1 MSFDHPIASL
11 FRSHFKQPPDLMFF
25 APGLVNLMGEHT
37 DYNQGLQVLAAINRG
52 VWAAVKL
59 RSDNQIQVV
68 CNHFPDEVP
77 SWELGALIAQDNE
90 FDWSNILRSLTEQL
104 FSRFAIASG
113 VNFYLHCQL
122 PSSAGFS
129 YVYSLI
135 YAAAAALLNCQ
146 NIPFEPNELAHLCW
160 EVKRKYARLDATDA
174 KPRVIANAK
183 PGFVYMHDAFSLE
196 LTAVAIHPSWKL
208 LVIDLAE
215 PKQFLDSAIAQRT
228 LQCQTAVKALGVSNL
243 REVSLQYLEQEKNN
257 LDAIIYKRVH
267 HVLTENAR
275 CLELTKLIQETQL
288 QELALCFADSQMS
301 LKQDYDVT
309 TERLD
314 SWVEQLKRQFGDSL
328 AVRLNGGGFG
338 GSLVVVANGADI
350 STLPKQIAQVLA
362 QAKPQAV
369 ETGGAQI
376 IRVM

>member
-1 MSFDHPIASL
+1 MSADHPIASL
-11 FRSHFKQPPDLMFF
+11 YRSHFKQPPDLMFF
-25 APGLVNLMGEHT
+25 APGVINLMGEHT

-52 VWAAVKL
+52 AWAAVKL
-59 RSDNQIQVV
+59 RGDNQIQLV
-68 CNHFPDEVP
+68 CNHFPEETR

-90 FDWSNILRSLTEQL
+90 FDWSNILRSLSEQL
-104 FSRFAIASG
+104 YSRFAISSG
-113 VNFYLHCQL
+113 VNLYLHCQL
-122 PSSAGFS
+122 PSAAGFS

-135 YAAAAALLNCQ
+135 YAAAAAILSCQ
-146 NIPFEPNELAHLCW
+146 NIPFEPNDLAHLCW
-160 EVKRKYARLDATDA
+160 EVKRKYAGLDATDA

-183 PGFVYMHDAFSLE
+183 PGFAYLHDAHNLE

-215 PKQFLDSAIAQRT
+215 PKQFLESAIAQRT
-228 LQCQTAVKALGVSNL
+228 LQCQTAAKALGVNNV
-243 REVSLQYLEQEKNN
+243 REMSLQQLELEKNN
-257 LDAIIYKRVH
+257 LDGIIYKRVR

-275 CLELTKLIQETQL
+275 CLELIKLIQGSQL
-288 QELALCFADSQMS
+288 PELAICFANSQLS

-314 SWVEQLKRQFGDSL
+314 SWVEQLKKQFGDSL

-350 STLPKQIAQVLA
+350 STLPKQIAQVLS
-362 QAKPQAV
+362 QAKPMAV
-369 ETGGAQI
+369 ETAASVL
-376 IRVM
+376 IRMH